1 MKVGHAFPREL
12 GSGGGG
18 GGGTI
23 CPRNYGPRENNAY
36 DTMTPASGRTCM
48 TWPAAALAAE

>member
-18 GGGTI
+18 GGGPYALGSTVRGRI
-23 CPRNYGPRENNAY
+23 MP
-36 DTMTPASGRTCM
+36 MTPASGRTCM